1 MKRKK
6 NYSLLKHIDF
16 LIIDLICI
24 QICFF
29 CACMVRKDTF
39 LDSMDRY
46 MFMAGILL
54 ILFVIV
60 TYKILIKPELDFFE
74 NPLPF
79 AKEDAGWER
88 TVRKQLIL
96 LIIVALCYETYFC
109 LSPNID
115 RNNSLRTFTISGT
128 VF

>member
-39 LDSMDRY
+39 LDRVDRY
-46 MFMAGILL
+46 MFMAVALPSIYVLRLGWKEFIRRKMRNTTGEILL
-54 ILFVIV
+54 FGKEEDIER
-60 TYKILIKPELDFFE
+60 KI
-74 NPLPF
+74 
-79 AKEDAGWER
+79 A
-88 TVRKQLIL
+88 
-96 LIIVALCYETYFC
+96 
-109 LSPNID
+109 
-115 RNNSLRTFTISGT
+115 
-128 VF
+128 

>member
-46 MFMAGILL
+46 MFMAG
-54 ILFVIV
+54 
-60 TYKILIKPELDFFE
+60 DFFIYCTVLE
-74 NPLPF
+74 SVFRNP
-79 AKEDAGWER
+79 
-88 TVRKQLIL
+88 
-96 LIIVALCYETYFC
+96 
-109 LSPNID
+109 SP
-115 RNNSLRTFTISGT
+115 
-128 VF
+128 